1 MIILGIDPGIA
12 TVGYGV
18 IEAPSLR
25 HLDHGALVT
34 SKDMRQQERLLRI
47 YYEISALV
55 EEHDP
60 YYAAMEKLYF
70 SRNVTSAL
78 QVAEARGVILLAAAE
93 RGIPVAEYTPQEVK
107 VAVTGS
113 GKANKRQVQW
123 MVRRLLDLDKI
134 PRPDDAADALAV
146 AICHAN
152 RWQVEEK
159 QMKGKEVR

>member
-18 IEAPSLR
+18 IEAPPLR
-25 HLDHGALVT
+25 HLDDGAIWT
-34 SKDMRQQERLLRI
+34 PQGTPQPERLAKIHQWVFGILG
-47 YYEISALV
+47 YWQPDCVAV
-55 EEHDP
+55 ER
-60 YYAAMEKLYF
+60 LYF
-70 SRNVTSAL
+70 SKNVTSAM
-78 QVAEARGVILLAAAE
+78 QVAEARGVTLLAAAE
-93 RGIPVAEYTPQEVK
+93 RRIPVAEYTPQEVK

-113 GKANKRQVQW
+113 GKAGKRQVQE

-152 RWQVEEK
+152 RWRAEES
-159 QMKGKEVR
+159 GE